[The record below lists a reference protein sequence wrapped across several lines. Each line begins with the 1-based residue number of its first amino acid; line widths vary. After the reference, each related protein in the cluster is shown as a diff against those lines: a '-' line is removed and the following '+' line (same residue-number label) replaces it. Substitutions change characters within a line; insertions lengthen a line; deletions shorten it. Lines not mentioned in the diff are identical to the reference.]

1 MLTKSTTIFIRAAT
15 YNIENRN
22 TNKNKMIKRLF
33 LNDKFILVLILINSV
48 ILFVGGY
55 FHAENHKQIIL
66 VIDNS
71 ITSLFIVELLVK
83 FQEYGIK
90 GYFRSNWNKMD
101 FILIALSIPALLT
114 FIFNLSFIDFSFL
127 LVFRVMRIFKAFRFF
142 KFIPNVGKL
151 VSGVQRALK
160 ASVFV
165 FLGFVIYIFIIGILS
180 FYLFQGSGSEY
191 FSDPMISL
199 YSTFKIFTVE
209 GWFEIPE
216 QVIVNYSKTATFFTY
231 LYFIFV
237 VLTGG
242 IFGLSLVNSIFV
254 DSMVSDNNDE
264 LEEKIDILNSKVTE
278 ILTKINKN
286 ETGKNS

>member
-1 MLTKSTTIFIRAAT
+1 
-15 YNIENRN
+15 
-22 TNKNKMIKRLF
+22 MIKRLF
-33 LNDKFILVLILINSV
+33 LNDKFILGLILINSV

-55 FHAENHKQIIL
+55 LLTESNKLIL
-66 VIDNS
+66 TVADNL
-71 ITSLFIVELLVK
+71 ITTLFIVELIVK
-83 FQEYGIK
+83 LREFGAK
-90 GYFRSNWNKMD
+90 GYFKSNWNKFD
-101 FILIALSIPALLT
+101 FILIILSVPALIT
-114 FIFNLSFIDFSFL
+114 FIFNLSLLDFSFL
-127 LVFRVMRIFKAFRFF
+127 LVFRILRVFKAFRFF

-151 VSGVQRALK
+151 VQGIQRALK

-165 FLGFVIYIFIIGILS
+165 FIGFVIYIFVIGILS

-191 FSDPMISL
+191 FSNPMISL

-216 QVIVNYSKTATFFTY
+216 QIIVGYSESATIFTY

-254 DSMVSDNNDE
+254 DSMVSDNNDGIE
-264 LEEKIDILNSKVTE
+264 KKIDDLDNKVNE
-278 ILTKINKN
+278 ILTKLNSN
-286 ETGKNS
+286 ETGKNSRQR